1 MSDHLVLDAGSR
13 IPPAVMTGTEPL
25 AEGPSGPP
33 PGAEGGG
40 TLCLVDE
47 NKRVEQRDGSNEE
60 ESLIQMAE
68 CRICQKE
75 DSVSVTGLET
85 SCACS
90 GSLKYAH
97 RNCVQNWCNER
108 GDITCEIY
116 LQPYQSG
123 YTASGPP
130 PHPDEPAIDIG
141 GSWTISGTSLD
152 LIDRLSLAT
161 AGTGRIF
168 LEAEYDEY
176 AASNDRVDVCSGAAV
191 LMSMAILLLHG
202 ALTITEPD
210 GEDGM
215 STFFSLIL
223 LRAAEFLFLFSIM
236 VLPIRTLQH
245 RHQRQLFLLR
255 VAEFLFVC
263 GIMAW
268 FISTLK
274 CRHQIQG
281 SFYDDWVRQETA
293 TQVATQR
300 CFHTV
305 RNDNINPDLMI
316 LMTKNQANR
325 SVAPLLRIFH
335 LKTSSDPL

>member
-90 GSLKYAH
+90 GSLK
-97 RNCVQNWCNER
+97 
-108 GDITCEIY
+108 
-116 LQPYQSG
+116 PYQSG

-293 TQVATQR
+293 AQVATQR